1 MAFGLKLRKMAKE
14 EIKRRVEEAGRI
26 LDISHLLDRKP
37 KALSGGQRQRVALGR
52 AIVRDPAVFLLDEPL
67 SNLDAKLRAQ
77 MRTEL
82 SKLHQKLGT
91 TFIYVTHDQT
101 EAMTMADRIVVMKDG
116 YIQQVDTPQHL
127 YDLPC
132 NSFVAGFIG
141 SPQMNFVDS
150 VLRQAADGS
159 FYVEFGSEDTKRTK
173 GVKFQLKLPASK
185 NNKDCLVPYIDK
197 EIIMGIRPEHIHDEE
212 MFMTTMTDGIIKAK
226 VEVTELMGA
235 ETYLY
240 LNCEGHN
247 LTARVDPASTARA
260 GDEIEVTIDTTRIH
274 LFDKET
280 EKTITN

>member
-1 MAFGLKLRKMAKE
+1 
-14 EIKRRVEEAGRI
+14 
-26 LDISHLLDRKP
+26 
-37 KALSGGQRQRVALGR
+37 
-52 AIVRDPAVFLLDEPL
+52 
-67 SNLDAKLRAQ
+67 
-77 MRTEL
+77 
-82 SKLHQKLGT
+82 
-91 TFIYVTHDQT
+91 
-101 EAMTMADRIVVMKDG
+101 MADRIVVMKDG

-150 VLRQAADGS
+150 VLHKAEDGT
-159 FYVEFGSEDTKRTK
+159 FYVEYGSEDTKRTK
-173 GVKFQLKLPASK
+173 GVKFQIKLPASK
-185 NNKDCLVPYIDK
+185 NKNGCLEPYVDK

-212 MFMTTMTDGIIKAK
+212 MYMSTMTDGIVKAK

-240 LNCEGHN
+240 LDSEGHS
-247 LTARVDPASTARA
+247 LTARVDPSSTARA
-260 GDEIEVTIDTTRIH
+260 SDEIEVTLDTSKIH